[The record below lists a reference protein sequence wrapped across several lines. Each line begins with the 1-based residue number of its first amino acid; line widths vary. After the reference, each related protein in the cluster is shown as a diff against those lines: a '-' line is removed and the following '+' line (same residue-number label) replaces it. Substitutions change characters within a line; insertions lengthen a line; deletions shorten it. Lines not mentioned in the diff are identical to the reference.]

1 MKSIHQRIHL
11 TRATGLLLVLGTD
24 LDTEFKVL
32 NMHRD
37 NVTSSPRRPGIC
49 SVGIRKLI
57 WKSEN
62 MYYVQD
68 SASYEKISF

>member
-1 MKSIHQRIHL
+1 MIHR
-11 TRATGLLLVLGTD
+11 TMAVGLELVKGTS
-24 LDTEFKVL
+24 LEMEFKVL
-32 NMHRD
+32 NMHKD

-68 SASYEKISF
+68 FASYEKISF